1 MLTSPGMPRTP
12 ENDPPVDALVLLI
25 LLGILLF
32 ASPVIL
38 WWTDPESP
46 WYLPYLLWLTLIAL
60 GGLLFGRYN
69 HSRTDPGDDP

>member
-1 MLTSPGMPRTP
+1 MTRPP
-12 ENDPPVDALVLLI
+12 ENDPPVDTLVLLI

-46 WYLPYLLWLTLIAL
+46 WYLPYLLWLLIIAL
-60 GGLLFGRYN
+60 GGWLF
-69 HSRTDPGDDP
+69 SRHGGSNTERRRGP